1 MGGFQDIEAGLGVRG
16 RFVIDSVIAE
26 GGMSTVYRATQVSL
40 DRPVA
45 LKVLRRTPGW
55 QADLEQR
62 FLAEAQLA
70 ARIAHP
76 NVVRV
81 LEPGS
86 GPLGLYIAYE
96 LVEGHSLRETM
107 ARRIKAERALQLML
121 QAVAALDAVHK
132 AGAVHRDVKPENL
145 LVDRQGA
152 LRLTD
157 LGIAKDFSGSLMT
170 RTGVIFGT
178 PAYMSPEQCRG
189 EPVDSTS
196 DLYSLGIVVY
206 ELLAG
211 SPPFRRDGPAELL
224 DAHLRETPEA
234 PSSRNPALPGT
245 WDATL
250 LKALEKDP
258 RRRYRSAREMSKA
271 LERLLLEAED
281 PAIARG
287 VSARTS
293 SAARSQ
299 ATVSAEHS
307 RPALPSSVTLL
318 SGSDLVLRPSPGAGR
333 RWGLGLAAAAVALGL
348 AWWSVGGPDP
358 RRGGQQPPP
367 TASAQT
373 GKTTTGPAAVVSNAP
388 TPAATAPAAPGDP
401 LLAGVIASLKAE
413 RAIAPPV
420 EPHPSPPAG
429 PPGTRYY
436 VCRFLLVE
444 LRTMHNPRLRLSV
457 ESAPGTS
464 AAPAGAPVT
473 APRVV
478 LETTRAAAGLTF
490 ARESAGDGREVW
502 VAGLTPAQLHDG
514 LNRVRLEVPG
524 PGTDRG
530 PRLTLAFERSPAF
543 PALSTVDPAKLC
555 PSCCPELRAVS
566 EIWNRYDHGQLF
578 RARKAA
584 AALREKWPRCGS
596 LIIVQAFTDFRIAL
610 ECRTVGDMTLSFST
624 TVLGDEPEPIP
635 PAWKLQDEAGEQL
648 DEGIRLYPGWQ
659 EPFYRYSRTSQSLKS
674 WDVALRAARYAVAL
688 KPADGRQ
695 WMELAETER
704 GLLKASQE
712 AREAVGWR
720 GTPQLALAHINRCV
734 ELLAATGG
742 AGPREWFAQAQLMLL
757 AGQREAARVVLR
769 QLLAAKPEMREARA
783 LLASLGP
790 RR

>member
-16 RFVIDSVIAE
+16 RFVIDSVIAA
-26 GGMSTVYRATQVSL
+26 GGMSTVYRATQLSL
-40 DRPVA
+40 DRQVA

-107 ARRIKAERALQLML
+107 ARRLPAERALQLML

-157 LGIAKDFSGSLMT
+157 LGIAKDFSGSVMT

-224 DAHLRETPEA
+224 DAHLREMPEA
-234 PSSRNPALPGT
+234 PSSRNPAMPGA
-245 WDATL
+245 WDAVL

-271 LERLLLEAED
+271 LARLLLEAED
-281 PAIARG
+281 PAMARG
-287 VSARTS
+287 VSARAS
-293 SAARSQ
+293 SAARSH
-299 ATVSAEHS
+299 ATVSSEHP

-318 SGSDLVLRPSPGAGR
+318 SGSELVLQPSPGTGR
-333 RWGLGLAAAAVALGL
+333 RWGSALAAAAVALGL
-348 AWWSVGGPDP
+348 AWWGVGGPGLP
-358 RRGGQQPPP
+358 RDGQRPPP
-367 TASAQT
+367 MASAGAGQAT
-373 GKTTTGPAAVVSNAP
+373 SGPATVASIAP
-388 TPAATAPAAPGDP
+388 VPATTAPAARGDP
-401 LLAGVIASLKAE
+401 LLDGVIASLRAE
-413 RAIAPPV
+413 REISPPV

-429 PPGTRYY
+429 PPGTRYF

-444 LRTMHNPRLRLSV
+444 VRTMRTPRLRLSF
-457 ESAPGTS
+457 ESTPGTS
-464 AAPAGAPVT
+464 DAPAAARIST
-473 APRVV
+473 PRVV
-478 LETTRAAAGLTF
+478 LETTRAATETTF
-490 ARESAGDGREVW
+490 AREPAVDGREVF
-502 VAGLTPAQLHDG
+502 VAALAPAQLHDG
-514 LNRVRLEVPG
+514 MNRMRLEIPG
-524 PGTDRG
+524 PGTDHA

-543 PALSTVDPAKLC
+543 PALSTVDPAKVC
-555 PSCCPELRAVS
+555 PSCCPELREVGA
-566 EIWNRYDHGQLF
+566 IWNLYDHGQLF

-584 AALREKWPRCGS
+584 AALRQKWPRCGS

-635 PAWKLQDEAGEQL
+635 PAWKLQDEAGERL
-648 DEGIRLYPGWQ
+648 DDGIRLYPGWQ
-659 EPFYRYSRTSQSLKS
+659 EPFYRYSRTSQPLGS
-674 WDVALRAARYAVAL
+674 WDVALRASRYAVAL
-688 KPADGRQ
+688 RPADGRQ

-704 GLLKASQE
+704 GLLKASRE
-712 AREAVGWR
+712 ARAAVGWP
-720 GTPQLALAHINRCV
+720 GNPQLALAHITRCV

-742 AGPREWFAQAQLMLL
+742 VGPRERFAQAQLMLL
-757 AGQREAARVVLR
+757 AGQREAARLVLQ